1 MVLLLVG
8 YKFISSSR
16 MYGISSTGSAG
27 FNAPS
32 IPRNENV
39 NDYANNYKTS
49 NINSNSSLIG
59 DTREFLKIGYNARIQ
74 TRNVKD
80 ITRDVKS
87 IVREMDGRIDN
98 LNESPKN
105 VSIYFVIPK
114 TNFENFR
121 SEIESLTHE
130 KLITENISSENL
142 LEQKQSIEQRQE
154 YSTTTLEG
162 LQKEQ
167 KDLIAKHTQE
177 KNKLQSEITTLQN
190 KLYSMDPG
198 PSGFDQESLIYRQDL
213 SNQISQLNQ
222 KLSYENSNYNANNL
236 NLKNKLNNVNNE
248 LKNIEKQDSVFTE
261 NVETVNGSIRINWIS
276 LWELS
281 EIFLPVS
288 PVVLIIIALLI
299 LGFFLK
305 RKNYLPK
312 IEFI

>member
-1 MVLLLVG
+1 
-8 YKFISSSR
+8 
-16 MYGISSTGSAG
+16 
-27 FNAPS
+27 
-32 IPRNENV
+32 
-39 NDYANNYKTS
+39 
-49 NINSNSSLIG
+49 
-59 DTREFLKIGYNARIQ
+59 
-74 TRNVKD
+74 
-80 ITRDVKS
+80 
-87 IVREMDGRIDN
+87 
-98 LNESPKN
+98 
-105 VSIYFVIPK
+105 
-114 TNFENFR
+114 
-121 SEIESLTHE
+121 
-130 KLITENISSENL
+130 
-142 LEQKQSIEQRQE
+142 
-154 YSTTTLEG
+154 
-162 LQKEQ
+162 
-167 KDLIAKHTQE
+167 
-177 KNKLQSEITTLQN
+177 
-190 KLYSMDPG
+190 MDPG